1 MRTGSVGQGKVQI
14 LSGLTAG
21 QTVVLADT
29 SQALP
34 SNSSGL
40 GNRVGAGAGAGGL
53 TGGGGTGVAGP
64 GGAPPAAARPLTRA

>member
-34 SNSSGL
+34 SNSFGA

-53 TGGGGTGVAGP
+53 TGGGTGIAGA
-64 GGAPPAAARPLTRA
+64 GSAPPAAPGR